1 MNSLRQIAASIFVL
15 LALGI
20 VGTPV
25 VLAYVAS
32 STSYRIQ
39 ADSINIGGVVSTS
52 TSYRAED
59 TIGEEGVG
67 TSSSASYNLKGGYQQ
82 MNQAYLAI
90 TVSGNVTLSPSI
102 PDVGG
107 GTANGVATWTV
118 TTDNPAGYT
127 VNIRASGTP
136 ALSSGANSFPNYI
149 PAGADPDFTFTTPG
163 ASSRFGFS
171 PEGTDIMQRYK
182 DNGTTCNIGA
192 LDTASACWV
201 PLLTTA
207 DTIVTR
213 NTPNYPSGTLLSVR
227 FRAVSG
233 ATNVQPIGSYLATT
247 TLTVLA
253 I

>member
-1 MNSLRQIAASIFVL
+1 MNRLRQIAASIFVL